1 MLDNFSLVTHPKV
14 WKQVE
19 EGEEERGGEVY
30 GVDIYSAS
38 FLKSS
43 AA

>member
-1 MLDNFSLVTHPKV
+1 MDNFSLVTHLEV

-19 EGEEERGGEVY
+19 EGEEKRGGEVY
-30 GVDIYSAS
+30 DVDIYAAS
-38 FLKSS
+38 FLNSS